1 MFFIN
6 DKFISDY
13 YKRTGIDLNKEP
25 EQFYFVYDTLNRVKD
40 LNNAIINYHV
50 YKDKAVLNIFN
61 SFLSEAYLTQDISIV
76 KDITYINVFNRLKGI
91 SQNISDD
98 NIDIAY
104 KELKDIIEQFK
115 EYYERNS

>member
-40 LNNAIINYHV
+40 LNNAIIN
-50 YKDKAVLNIFN
+50 
-61 SFLSEAYLTQDISIV
+61 SDILM
-76 KDITYINVFNRLKGI
+76 K
-91 SQNISDD
+91 
-98 NIDIAY
+98 
-104 KELKDIIEQFK
+104 
-115 EYYERNS
+115 